1 MTLVEVDSLEI
12 VVIVDNE
19 LDVMSPPPPDTV
31 QATGLMGNIALESQY
46 DLHHRGDASKELRMD
61 SICCSAHGLSV
72 MITATRGDVRHTILF
87 DTGPEESV
95 WERNVKRLR
104 ADISTIERIQL
115 SHWHRDHSGGML
127 RAIQMIRDAQA
138 ANGRSGQD
146 LVVDLHEARP
156 DYRGF
161 SIGSEIIS
169 LEADPTFEEI
179 EDAGAKVEKTTS
191 PHTVLD
197 GMFLISGEIPRIT
210 EYETGLAH
218 AVRFDKSTGQWD
230 KDEIIADERLLAC
243 NLKDKG
249 LVIFTGCS
257 HAGVVNASRHAVD
270 LAGKN
275 IPAYAIFGGYHLA
288 GSEAAQIEATVKD
301 LKALNPKILLP
312 GHCSG
317 WRVKYE
323 IEKEM
328 PGRLVPPSVGAKLT
342 F

>member
-31 QATGLMGNIALESQY
+31 QATGLMGNIALESPY
-46 DLHHRGDASKELRMD
+46 DLHHRGDAFKGAS
-61 SICCSAHGLSV
+61 HGQYLLLCPWTFS
-72 MITATRGDVRHTILF
+72 D
-87 DTGPEESV
+87 DC
-95 WERNVKRLR
+95 
-104 ADISTIERIQL
+104 
-115 SHWHRDHSGGML
+115 GML

-218 AVRFDKSTGQWD
+218 AVRFEKSTGQWD

-243 NLKDKG
+243 NLKGKG